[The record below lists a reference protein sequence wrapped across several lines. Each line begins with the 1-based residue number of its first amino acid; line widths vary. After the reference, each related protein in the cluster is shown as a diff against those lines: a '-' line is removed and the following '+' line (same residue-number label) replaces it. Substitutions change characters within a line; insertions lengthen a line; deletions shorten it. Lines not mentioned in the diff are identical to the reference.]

1 MPLSA
6 LGWARRSTAMAVG
19 LCAATA
25 LGSLPAGAAPV
36 SPARPAPLSAA
47 DLARMSPQA
56 LARRQQP
63 LLHVAQ
69 QVLALSRQGAE
80 PGYAGYAGVSISV
93 PDDSVTVSWKGPLP
107 RRLRDHLA
115 AAGRSVRVT
124 TRSAPYTWRELENQT
139 RTLVSRRATLRAEGI
154 TVSQAGPAPD
164 GSGITV
170 GVDYAASALAGGSS
184 TAMAAVA
191 AQQAVAAVA
200 SGPAPVSVRNV
211 PTARPS
217 GTRQADNVPWWGGDR
232 IVRPGNV
239 DCSAGFSI
247 RIGSTAYMLTAGHCG
262 GINTAWQTGDW
273 YGSGTPVG
281 TEANRDP
288 NGDTAIIAVS
298 SNEGWIYDK
307 GWDSSVG
314 EAVIG
319 SETTVPGTYVC
330 TEGATSGVR
339 CSIEVQQTGL
349 YVSFGSFAAYNEVYA
364 ASTSGSQSS
373 AGGDSGG
380 PVIVNSGT
388 SGQVYGVGTI
398 SGGSTSVACSNID
411 PNVTPACTSD
421 TYFEDLPS
429 ALGYWGAWLP

>member
-6 LGWARRSTAMAVG
+6 RRWARRSTAMAVG
-19 LCAATA
+19 LCAAVA
-25 LGSLPAGAAPV
+25 LGSLPAGAAPA
-36 SPARPAPLSAA
+36 SSARPAPLSAA
-47 DLARMSPQA
+47 DLARLSPQA
-56 LARRQQP
+56 LAHRQQP
-63 LLHVAQ
+63 LLDVAQ
-69 QVLALSRQGAE
+69 HVLKLTRQGSE
-80 PGYAGYAGVSISV
+80 PGYTGYAGVGISV
-93 PDDSVTVSWKGPLP
+93 PDDSVTVYWKGALP
-107 RRLRDHLA
+107 GRLRDYLA
-115 AAGRSVRVT
+115 GAGRSVQVT
-124 TRSAPYTWRELENQT
+124 TRPAPYTWRQLETQT
-139 RTLVSRRATLRAEGI
+139 RTLVGRRARLRAEGI
-154 TVSQAGPAPD
+154 TLSQAGPAPD
-164 GSGITV
+164 GSGVTV
-170 GVDYAASALAGGSS
+170 GVDYAASALSS
-184 TAMAAVA
+184 SSPTATVA
-191 AQQAVAAVA
+191 LTAQKAVAAVA

-217 GTRQADNVPWWGGDR
+217 GTRQADNAPWWGGDR
-232 IVRPGNV
+232 IVRPGNI

-247 RIGSTAYMLTAGHCG
+247 RVGSTAYMLTAGHCG

-273 YGSGTPVG
+273 YGSGASVG

-288 NGDTAIIAVS
+288 NGDTAIITVS

-314 EAVIG
+314 ETVIG

-339 CSIEVQQTGL
+339 CSITVRQTGL

-421 TYFEDLPS
+421 TYFEDLPA
-429 ALGYWGAWLP
+429 ALGHWGAWLP